1 VKIKLDENMLQALV
15 HLLCSAG
22 HDVSTVAEEDLSGE
36 EDPLILEWATEEDRL
51 LITFDVGFGDVRAYP
66 MGSHAGVVVVFRLSD
81 QRWAVLKS
89 PVERLRA
96 SGLIDRL
103 HQGLAVVDEN
113 RIRTR
118 FKGAKP

>member
-1 VKIKLDENMLQALV
+1 MKIKLDENMPRSLSQ
-15 HLLCSAG
+15 LLCSAG

-36 EDPLILEWATEEDRL
+36 EDSLVLERATKEGRL

-66 MGSHAGVVVVFRLSD
+66 MGSHAGVAVFRLSD

-89 PVERLRA
+89 PAERLLA

-118 FKGAKP
+118 FKGEKP

>member
-1 VKIKLDENMLQALV
+1 MKIKLDENMPQALAY
-15 HLLCSAG
+15 LLRSAG
-22 HDVSTVAEEDLSGE
+22 HNVSTVAEEDLSGE
-36 EDPLILEWATEEDRL
+36 EDPMILERATKECRL

-66 MGSHAGVVVVFRLSD
+66 MGSHAGVVVFRLSD

-89 PVERLRA
+89 PVERLLA

-118 FKGAKP
+118 FKREKP